1 MSEIRNAALTLFYR
15 LLFILYAEDRDLLPV
30 RDAAYDDYSLRRVR
44 DDVGKRKEQGDVFSN
59 TVARYWSAI
68 RDLCRIIDEGDASI
82 GLPPYNGG
90 LFDQKHTS
98 LLSNIR
104 LSDQVVSNVIYAPFL

>member
-1 MSEIRNAALTLFYR
+1 MRHAALTLLYR

-44 DDVGKRKEQGDVFSN
+44 DDVGQRKAQGDVFSN
-59 TVARYWSAI
+59 TAARYWSAI

-82 GLPPYNGG
+82 GPAALQRRPVQPKVCIAFVQYP
-90 LFDQKHTS
+90 
-98 LLSNIR
+98 IE
-104 LSDQVVSNVIYAPFL
+104 